1 VWDSDVSSM
10 DLLAMP
16 IEGERLHQ
24 RGVRCMCFSKDGR
37 HLISVGA
44 EHEHMVA
51 VVDWKSGQ
59 VVCLEKGDVN
69 PIVAVRCNP
78 HDGCFVTVGKHHV
91 KFWSIKVGIPLFCTV
106 PIVSWSINIGIPLFL
121 GLRIRTF
128 SLTSAAMD
136 D

>member
-1 VWDSDVSSM
+1 MASGDVGIGSRICVWDSDVSSM

-16 IEGERLHQ
+16 IEGERLHP

-59 VVCLEKGDVN
+59 VVCSEKGDVN

-91 KFWSIKVGIPLFCTV
+91 KFWSIKVGF
-106 PIVSWSINIGIPLFL
+106 PLFL
-121 GLRIRTF
+121 GLHIRTF
-128 SLTSAAMD
+128 LLSSATMGD
-136 D
+136 